1 MRDVRSSELGDLQ
14 RAARILLGHGIV
26 TEKRVGEREWRN
38 LRRYAAPLA
47 ASFSDLAG
55 YRVEVSRTSV
65 ALIRRIDKLSD
76 SPVFRTPSDR
86 AFDRMRYALVAL
98 VLAALERLGKQTT
111 LTDLATR
118 VRTAAAAIPNLPFDP
133 DQHHARLALGHAV
146 RVLEELGAVQLTD
159 GSREA
164 WEKSDGGGEALY
176 DIDRT
181 VCRRLFPVAVRRAD
195 DQPQFL
201 HQDRVDLGRDPT
213 RRARRQHLV
222 RRLLEQPV
230 VYFQDLGDDERAY
243 LKREAGK
250 LGATLEELTGGL
262 LERRRE
268 GLALIDPGRR
278 FSDVPFPAGG
288 AGNQAALLLAAQ
300 LCALASTA
308 PATPPPTLP
317 LLAAP
322 HSDEVSDELAAR
334 IAVALGGQAA
344 TPLRARQQRPF
355 VAQRTL
361 REVATTL
368 VAELRANLTKQ
379 HAAHPGPF
387 LRDALIVLT
396 AHDLVRSVPGGIVLM
411 PALARFREVRIQTAA
426 AHVDQL
432 TLGF

>member
-14 RAARILLGHGIV
+14 RAARSLLGQGIV
-26 TEKRVGEREWRN
+26 TERRVGEREWRN

-47 ASFSDLAG
+47 AAFADLAG

-65 ALIRRIDKLSD
+65 ALIRRVDRLSD
-76 SPVFRTPSDR
+76 SPVFTTPSDR

-118 VRTAAAAIPNLPFDP
+118 VRTAAASIPSLPFDP

-164 WEKSDGGGEALY
+164 WEKSDGAGEALY
-176 DIDRT
+176 DIDRS
-181 VCRRLFPVAVRRAD
+181 VCRRLFPVAVRRD
-195 DQPQFL
+195 DNQPQLL
-201 HQDRVDLGRDPT
+201 HQDPVDLGRDPT
-213 RRARRQHLV
+213 RRARRQRLV

-230 VYFQDLGDDERAY
+230 VYFRDLSDDEHAH
-243 LKREAGK
+243 LKREASK
-250 LGATLEELTGGL
+250 LGATLEELTGAQ

-278 FSDVPFPAGG
+278 FSDLPFPAGG

-300 LCALASTA
+300 LCALAVT
-308 PATPPPTLP
+308 PASKLP
-317 LLAAP
+317 LVAAP
-322 HSDEVSDELAAR
+322 QCDEASDQLAAR
-334 IAVALGGQAA
+334 IAIALGGEGV
-344 TPLRARQQRPF
+344 TPVRAQHPRPF
-355 VAQRTL
+355 VAQRAL
-361 REVATTL
+361 DDIAEAL
-368 VAELRANLTKQ
+368 VSELSANLTKQ
-379 HAAHPGPF
+379 HAAHPGEF
-387 LRDALIVLT
+387 LSDALTVLR

-411 PALARFREVRIQTAA
+411 PALARFREVRVQTAA

-432 TLGF
+432 TLEF